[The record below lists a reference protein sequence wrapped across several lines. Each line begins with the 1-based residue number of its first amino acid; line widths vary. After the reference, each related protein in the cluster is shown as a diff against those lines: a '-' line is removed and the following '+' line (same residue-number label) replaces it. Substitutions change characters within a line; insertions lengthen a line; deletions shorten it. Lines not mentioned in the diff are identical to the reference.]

1 MIKSYHLA
9 ISSLN
14 NKVTAEQDIKESSKN
29 DLLFMTCP
37 LVA

>member
-1 MIKSYHLA
+1 MIKYYHIA
-9 ISSLN
+9 VSSLN

-29 DLLFMTCP
+29 YLLFMTCP